1 LLGFPS
7 AFSRSSE
14 PPPVSL
20 LEAIITPTVPAN
32 LAPDVLNPPP
42 FPRAA
47 NKGSAFVKYSKRS
60 EAIAAIDA
68 LNGKT
73 PMEGQASP
81 LVVKFADPPRE
92 RNMNNQGMGGGM
104 GGFGGCAMMVLK
116 NASTNLL
123 ISTHQTIHGS
133 MKF

>member
-1 LLGFPS
+1 LKT
-7 AFSRSSE
+7 
-14 PPPVSL
+14 
-20 LEAIITPTVPAN
+20 IITPTVPAN

-104 GGFGGCAMMVLK
+104 GGFGGSAMMVLK